1 MKVDYKW
8 KISASKLQ
16 MENISFKIMPARPKK
31 QRDICVN
38 IIMTEYFAVLVMSD
52 VQESI
57 LGY

>member
-1 MKVDYKW
+1 MEVDYKC
-8 KISASKLQ
+8 KISASILCLLGQ
-16 MENISFKIMPARPKK
+16 KK

-38 IIMTEYFAVLVMSD
+38 IIMIQHFAVLVMSD